1 MFLIVGLGNP
11 GNEYRQTRHNVG
23 FLFLDY
29 LREKLEFEDF
39 KDSKFKGLISEG
51 TFAGEK
57 TVLLKPLTYM
67 NLSGES
73 VATLMNFYKI
83 PLENFVVIYDDMDL
97 EEFGKIRFRD
107 KGQSGGHNGIKSI
120 TKCLGTEEFKRI
132 KIGIGKK
139 QFDAADRVLSK
150 FSKEELENLI
160 INVFPEAFKV
170 LEENLTRT

>member
-1 MFLIVGLGNP
+1 MYLIVWLGNP
-11 GNEYRQTRHNVG
+11 WSEYRQTRHNVG

-29 LREKLEFEDF
+29 LREKLGFEDF
-39 KDSKFKGLISEG
+39 KDSKFKLLISEG

-57 TVLLKPLTYM
+57 TILLKPLTYM

-73 VATLMNFYKI
+73 VADLINFYKI
-83 PLENFVVIYDDMDL
+83 PPENFIVIYDDMDL

-139 QFDAADRVLSK
+139 QFDAANWVLSK

-160 INVFPEAFKV
+160 IDVFPKV
-170 LEENLTRT
+170 QETLENNI